1 MTPLIHNGDMRKSKD
16 DKAKS
21 HERIVEVAA
30 ARVREAG
37 VDGPGVAEIMSAA
50 GLTHGG
56 FYKHFAS
63 RDELVAEA
71 LDSALA
77 EGRRKMAEVTD
88 GASDP
93 LAKFVSWYLSP
104 EHVDNP
110 AAGCAVAALAS
121 EMPRSNPELRHAF
134 TQQTE
139 HYLETLER
147 LLGDEGSREQ
157 AAAALAALVGGLI
170 LARAVD
176 DPGLSR
182 ELLRDV
188 RDSIA
193 G

>member
-1 MTPLIHNGDMRKSKD
+1 MRSIILTRKMTSIIHNGDMRKSKD

-88 GASDP
+88 GASD
-93 LAKFVSWYLSP
+93 
-104 EHVDNP
+104 
-110 AAGCAVAALAS
+110 
-121 EMPRSNPELRHAF
+121 
-134 TQQTE
+134 
-139 HYLETLER
+139 
-147 LLGDEGSREQ
+147 
-157 AAAALAALVGGLI
+157 
-170 LARAVD
+170 
-176 DPGLSR
+176 
-182 ELLRDV
+182 
-188 RDSIA
+188 
-193 G
+193 